1 MLMIQMTF
9 EEEGK
14 KGMKIAI
21 EFCVQSEHLPP
32 DKKTHVVIQPWNT
45 SIYYTFVSWVLHP
58 WNTLMH
64 YSVEGLWIGFTKQ
77 VMVFES
83 LVT

>member
-14 KGMKIAI
+14 KWMKIAV

-32 DKKTHVVIQPWNT
+32 KFLKRRHVLIQSLNT
-45 SIYYTFVSWVLHP
+45 RIY
-58 WNTLMH
+58 
-64 YSVEGLWIGFTKQ
+64 
-77 VMVFES
+77 
-83 LVT
+83 

>member
-14 KGMKIAI
+14 KGMKVAI

-32 DKKTHVVIQPWNT
+32 NEKTHVVIQSLNT
-45 SIYYTFVSWVLHP
+45 RIY
-58 WNTLMH
+58 
-64 YSVEGLWIGFTKQ
+64 
-77 VMVFES
+77 
-83 LVT
+83 